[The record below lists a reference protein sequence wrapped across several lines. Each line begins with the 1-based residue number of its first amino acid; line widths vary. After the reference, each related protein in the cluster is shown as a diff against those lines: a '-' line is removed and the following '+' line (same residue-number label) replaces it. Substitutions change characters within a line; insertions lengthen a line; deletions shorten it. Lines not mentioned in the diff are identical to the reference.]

1 MVVLPLADSQTVGT
15 RPIAGDAKIDE
26 AGSLGEA
33 SKTGGEGLHT
43 SSYCPGAK
51 VVVIQPE
58 APGTIPSPAGASAG
72 EIPAARPMPPARISG
87 RNVGA
92 RLLPD
97 EDSDFVLHTPRRER
111 FSGRGH
117 SARAAAGG
125 TSRDQEDAVG

>member
-26 AGSLGEA
+26 AGSLGEG

-43 SSYCPGAK
+43 SSYWLLAK

-72 EIPAARPMPPARISG
+72 EIPAARPVPPARISG
-87 RNVGA
+87 RNVGG
-92 RLLPD
+92 
-97 EDSDFVLHTPRRER
+97 STV
-111 FSGRGH
+111 
-117 SARAAAGG
+117 AG
-125 TSRDQEDAVG
+125 